1 MLIFKVIRQ
10 VWPYF
15 QDQKGKVV
23 VIILFSVGIAGL
35 SAWQVSLIKPIFDKG
50 LDPST
55 PVEEIYYLAAL
66 LLGIGLVH
74 FPCRFFHFYLLRY
87 VVESCNKM
95 IRAKVFSKFQKVPL
109 SFFSKE
115 KQGELLSRT
124 MNDSIL
130 FSNGFRAVI
139 DLIREPLKAIV
150 YLGIAFISDWQL
162 ALVIIAVSPLLVGIF
177 GFTGKK
183 VKSYQGIVQNK
194 LAGLTH
200 HVAEGIA
207 AQKITKA
214 FNLQDFVF
222 NRFSSSQDEFFDA
235 QIRTTKIEE
244 LAHPLVELVGTLAFC
259 GVIIFAHHRMNHGGL
274 TVGDFIR
281 FVGALALFMDPV
293 RKFSQANIKLS
304 QAAAADERIRHVLQI
319 LDEKDDGTLSEFDFK
334 DRIEIKNLTFRYEEN
349 AAPVVKNFNLT
360 IKKGEKIAIV
370 GLSGS
375 GKTTIINLLLGLYP
389 YAEGEITIDG
399 QNLQSLKLKTLRSL
413 FGLVSQDIFLFN
425 DSIESNLQL
434 GKDFTPQ
441 QIQEALQIAY
451 ATDFT
456 ENLPTKLGT
465 YVGDRGMKLSGGQQ
479 QRLTIARAYLH
490 SAPVLL
496 FDEATSALDNESEKV
511 VQKALEQLEGDKT
524 VLAVAHRL
532 TTIQH
537 YDQIYVMNNG
547 EVVEQGQ
554 HQELMQKNGEYAKL
568 YSLSTAH
575 S

>member
-1 MLIFKVIRQ
+1 MLFFKVIRQ
-10 VWPYF
+10 VWPFF
-15 QDQKGKVV
+15 QDQKGKVFF
-23 VIILFSVGIAGL
+23 IILFSFAIAGL

-55 PVEEIYYLAAL
+55 PSHEIYQLAGL
-66 LLGIGLVH
+66 LLAIGLVH

-95 IRAKVFSKFQKVPL
+95 IRAKIFSKFQKVPL
-109 SFFSKE
+109 AFFSEE

-139 DLIREPLKAIV
+139 DLVREPLKAIV
-150 YLGIAFISDWQL
+150 YLGVAFYSDWQL

-177 GFTGKK
+177 GLTGKK
-183 VKSYQGIVQNK
+183 VKGYQGVVQKK
-194 LAGLTH
+194 LADLTH

-207 AQKITKA
+207 AQKIAKA
-214 FNLQDFVF
+214 FNLQNYVF
-222 NRFSSSQDEFFDA
+222 NRFNSSQEEFFNA
-235 QIRTTKIEE
+235 QIKTTKVEE
-244 LAHPLVELVGTLAFC
+244 LAHPLVEIVGTLAFC

-304 QAAAADERIRHVLQI
+304 QAAAADERIKQVLDI
-319 LDEKDDGTLSEFDFK
+319 LDEVDTGTIEDLNFQNQ
-334 DRIEIKNLTFRYEEN
+334 IEIKNLTFAYQEG
-349 AAPVVKNFNLT
+349 APPVVRNFNLN

-375 GKTTIINLLLGLYP
+375 GKTTIINILLGLYP
-389 YAEGEITIDG
+389 YSEGQILIDG
-399 QNLQSLKLKTLRSL
+399 KDLKSLKLKALRSL

-425 DSIESNLQL
+425 DTIHSNLQL
-434 GKDFTPQ
+434 GQNFDSG
-441 QIQEALQIAY
+441 QIQQSLEIAY
-451 ATDFT
+451 ADDFT
-456 ENLPTKLGT
+456 QNLPAQLET

-490 SAPVLL
+490 NAPVLL

-511 VQKALEQLEGDKT
+511 VQKALEKLEGNKT

-537 YDQIYVMNNG
+537 YDQIYVMKSG
-547 EVVEQGQ
+547 EVVEQGT
-554 HQELMQKNGEYAKL
+554 HQVLMDKNGEYAKL
-568 YSLSTAH
+568 YSLSTNQ
-575 S
+575 